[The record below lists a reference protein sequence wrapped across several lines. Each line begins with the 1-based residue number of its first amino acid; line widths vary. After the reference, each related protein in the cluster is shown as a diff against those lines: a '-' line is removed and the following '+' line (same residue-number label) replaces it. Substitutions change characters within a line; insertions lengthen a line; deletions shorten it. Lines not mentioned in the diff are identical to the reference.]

1 MRDANRLRRL
11 VWSGPAPAGVASR
24 PRTRAASGL
33 RLAANTGC
41 PPGAGWRRP
50 SIIRTVTKSAA
61 RRRKE
66 NAGRRA
72 GGRHAFARRRA
83 DQGLSRHLARRPLA
97 LWRGHSPKLGRSRA
111 ARTMTA

>member
-24 PRTRAASGL
+24 PRTPGGGGTPRGGQYGL
-33 RLAANTGC
+33 
-41 PPGAGWRRP
+41 P
-50 SIIRTVTKSAA
+50 A
-61 RRRKE
+61 RNWLTEAVHHPEGHEKRGPTPKE

-83 DQGLSRHLARRPLA
+83 DQGQSRIWRAVHLLQKVPVN
-97 LWRGHSPKLGRSRA
+97 SVPPQ
-111 ARTMTA
+111 